1 MNWDNIRQQ
10 AAKLIK
16 LGPVIEA
23 SWSGKTIRGVRTSLK
38 RQDVLSDAGL
48 IDKYQFSL
56 LCAPSEFAA
65 GRPIPRQSKMVIGG
79 TTYRVLA
86 IEDDSAEATVKI
98 HLGGEYE

>member
-1 MNWDNIRQQ
+1 MNWDNIKQQ
-10 AAKLIK
+10 AEKLIT

-23 SWSGKTIRGVRTSLK
+23 TWSGKTIHGVRTSLK

-56 LCAPSEFAA
+56 LCAASEFSSA
-65 GRPIPRQSKMVIGG
+65 RPAPRQSKMVIAG
-79 TTYRVLA
+79 TTHRVLA
-86 IEDDSAEATVKI
+86 VEDDPAGATVKI